1 MTWEN
6 LLITQEG
13 SLAHDYSES
22 FLLRSAVC
30 LGRRIKCSV
39 KGLLILVFFF
49 LKITLDFRLVPKVI
63 EGICML
69 LFRVSEKRTKV
80 LQERYLNA
88 GL

>member
-1 MTWEN
+1 MCLDMSYGRVEMLTQTFDGVTWEN

-49 LKITLDFRLVPKVI
+49 
-63 EGICML
+63 
-69 LFRVSEKRTKV
+69 
-80 LQERYLNA
+80 
-88 GL
+88 